1 MEGHHHMLETRS
13 LCLSEEQTI
22 SNILKANS
30 CGKSNFE
37 HENSSIEVDS
47 DVKLRQFLFYMV
59 FPDLLYDGFLCQLP
73 GNKGQLVAPF
83 CLCWSCFQESQ
94 LVVFVSLHGLLS
106 ASLEASDYH
115 VLSTHPTATHADS
128 RMLKEILVRK
138 GLQTKG
144 MNWRVS
150 S

>member
-59 FPDLLYDGFLCQLP
+59 FPGSILAHELMYKRVC
-73 GNKGQLVAPF
+73 
-83 CLCWSCFQESQ
+83 
-94 LVVFVSLHGLLS
+94 
-106 ASLEASDYH
+106 
-115 VLSTHPTATHADS
+115 
-128 RMLKEILVRK
+128 LKEKTYTGRFFVHAL
-138 GLQTKG
+138 
-144 MNWRVS
+144 
-150 S
+150 